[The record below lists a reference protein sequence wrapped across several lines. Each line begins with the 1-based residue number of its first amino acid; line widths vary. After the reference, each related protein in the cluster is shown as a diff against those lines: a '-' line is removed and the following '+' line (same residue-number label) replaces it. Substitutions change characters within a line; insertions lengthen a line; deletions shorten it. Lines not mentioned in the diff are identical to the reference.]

1 MSASGVLEYRLPTGR
16 AVAVTAVAV
25 FAATVVLTLFVPSR
39 DFPTMIPLA
48 LLGGWVACV
57 FWTLPCIELSR
68 STLVVRNSLHTVTIP
83 LAAIVEV
90 TGGKRLTIRT
100 ADRRTYIPA
109 AAAGPG
115 SFLWGAV
122 RRTEAYGGFVVPV
135 TRVDA
140 LRLDMERERTP
151 ASIIAR
157 MIQKRI
163 DELSADDRRAA
174 RNPDGTVREV
184 PPPVVNK
191 NVIVGSLVVTII
203 SVSLFLVLL

>member
-1 MSASGVLEYRLPTGR
+1 MGASDVLEYRLPTGR
-16 AVAVTAVAV
+16 IVVVTAVAV
-25 FAATVVLTLFVPSR
+25 FVATVVLTLLVPSR

-48 LLGGWVACV
+48 LFGGWVAWV

-68 STLVVRNSLHTVTIP
+68 STVVVRNSLHTVTIP
-83 LAAIVEV
+83 LAAIVQV

-122 RRTEAYGGFVVPV
+122 RRTEAFGGYIVPV

-163 DELSADDRRAA
+163 DELPEEERRTA
-174 RNPDGTVREV
+174 RNPDGTVREIA
-184 PPPVVNK
+184 PPVLNMT
-191 NVIVGSLVVTII
+191 VIVGSIVVSVV
-203 SVSLFLVLL
+203 SVSLFFVLL